1 MKRIMLLLLAA
12 MLLVL
17 GACSAPEKGA
27 PASDAPASLAEK
39 VNMIAE
45 DAGNL
50 AALTAEDLED
60 VLGAVPADYP
70 EFVFLQSE
78 GMDGRELLAVRAA
91 DRDAAGRVAGMA
103 EAYLERRL
111 KETRNYAPEAYK
123 LLSEAKVRT
132 KNLTVVLAVG
142 PNGTQEADFILAG
155 E

>member
-60 VLGAVPADYP
+60 VLGAVPADYT

-111 KETRNYAPEAYK
+111 KETRYYAPEAYK

>member
-1 MKRIMLLLLAA
+1 MLLLLAA

-60 VLGAVPADYP
+60 VLGAVPADYT

>member
-17 GACSAPEKGA
+17 DACSAPEKGA

-60 VLGAVPADYP
+60 VLGAVPADYT

>member
-60 VLGAVPADYP
+60 VLGAVPADYT

-142 PNGTQEADFILAG
+142 PNGTQEVDFILAV

>member
-60 VLGAVPADYP
+60 VLGAVPADYT

-91 DRDAAGRVAGMA
+91 DRDEWRKHTWNAG
-103 EAYLERRL
+103 
-111 KETRNYAPEAYK
+111 
-123 LLSEAKVRT
+123 
-132 KNLTVVLAVG
+132 
-142 PNGTQEADFILAG
+142 
-155 E
+155 

>member
-50 AALTAEDLED
+50 ATLTAEDLED
-60 VLGAVPADYP
+60 VLGAVPADYT

>member
-50 AALTAEDLED
+50 ATLTAEDLED
-60 VLGAVPADYP
+60 VLGAMPADYT

>member
-27 PASDAPASLAEK
+27 PVSDAPATLAEK
-39 VNMIAE
+39 VNMTAE

-60 VLGAVPADYP
+60 VLGAVPADYT

-142 PNGTQEADFILAG
+142 PNGAQEADFILAG

>member
-60 VLGAVPADYP
+60 VLGAVPADYT

-142 PNGTQEADFILAG
+142 PNGTKIGLHY
-155 E
+155 

>member
-60 VLGAVPADYP
+60 VLGAVPADYT

-132 KNLTVVLAVG
+132 KNLTVVLAIG

>member
-50 AALTAEDLED
+50 ADLTAEDLED
-60 VLGAVPADYP
+60 VLGAVPADYT

>member
-60 VLGAVPADYP
+60 VLGAVHADYT

>member
-12 MLLVL
+12 LLLVL

-60 VLGAVPADYP
+60 VLGAVPADYT

>member
-27 PASDAPASLAEK
+27 PASAAPASLAEK

-60 VLGAVPADYP
+60 VLGAVPADYT

>member
-17 GACSAPEKGA
+17 GSCSAPEKGA
-27 PASDAPASLAEK
+27 LVSDAPASLAEK

-60 VLGAVPADYP
+60 VLGAVPADYT

>member
-45 DAGNL
+45 DSGNL

-60 VLGAVPADYP
+60 VLGAVPADYT

>member
-60 VLGAVPADYP
+60 VLGAVPADYT

-142 PNGTQEADFILAG
+142 PNGTQEADFTLAG

>member
-27 PASDAPASLAEK
+27 PVSDAPASLAEK

-60 VLGAVPADYP
+60 VLGAVPADYT

>member
-17 GACSAPEKGA
+17 GACSVPEKGA

-50 AALTAEDLED
+50 ATLTAEDLED
-60 VLGAVPADYP
+60 VLGAVPADYT

>member
-27 PASDAPASLAEK
+27 PVSDAPATLAAT
-39 VNMIAE
+39 VNMTAE

-60 VLGAVPADYP
+60 VLGAVPADYT

-111 KETRNYAPEAYK
+111 KETRNYAPEASK

>member
-27 PASDAPASLAEK
+27 PASDTPASLAEK

-60 VLGAVPADYP
+60 VLGAVPADYT

>member
-60 VLGAVPADYP
+60 VLGAVPADYT